1 MREGCL
7 SAGGQ
12 ENSIEAVQ
20 QGDMY
25 PEDLAAAASVAR
37 SMPGMPLDQRL
48 AGLPGAYQAALAAMA
63 EGTMLERSASASSE
77 RHAEP
82 QRGQADYSAVS
93 MLATAIGQSLQQAR
107 PSSGQ
112 DAWTVTGHR
121 NPAQAVQQQASAAQH
136 APDGFSVPALPTN
149 SPFHSLASRYP
160 AMLDALLRSDHGLTA
175 PAVAQ
180 TVRQELAHALLAHL
194 PAPVQQ
200 HHSVQAERVASTR
213 APNGNPGG
221 FDGAVPPNGG
231 SNEPSGMPP
240 AAGSNENRASQQSLT
255 DFMQQRLHTAGSLA
269 RPAEGELQ
277 DPRLGQHGPALGSP
291 PMEEAHPAEVLQ
303 RPAGVPASGQSR
315 QLAGRDAAPQE
326 AHSGAVPHRPPSA
339 ERLHGADSGAMPAL
353 SIIRGL
359 SGPFPA
365 SALPGHA
372 NAFQRRAQV
381 RGPFCSS
388 ALCLMVF
395 LHQCNALKVLPLH
408 RHCWLHTC
416 VLDKPALHAG
426 CCRKSSSC
434 TSTREHGT
442 WQACSPP
449 AAKQH
454 CAVAGFPQQRTRT
467 AVPAWQPS
475 STRQPPCARGAHPC
489 RPDAHTT
496 VCTSG
501 GPQHAGTGHLLCK
514 AG

>member
-12 ENSIEAVQ
+12 DNSIEAVQ

-63 EGTMLERSASASSE
+63 EGTTLERSASASSE

-82 QRGQADYSAVS
+82 QRGQADYGAVS
-93 MLATAIGQSLQQAR
+93 MLASAIGQSLQQAR
-107 PSSGQ
+107 PGSGQ
-112 DAWTVTGHR
+112 DAWAAAGHR
-121 NPAQAVQQQASAAQH
+121 NLAQAVSQQAGATQH

-160 AMLDALLRSDHGLTA
+160 AMLDALLRSDHGLAA

-200 HHSVQAERVASTR
+200 HHAVEAERVASTR
-213 APNGNPGG
+213 APNGNLGG
-221 FDGAVPPNGG
+221 FDGALPPNGG
-231 SNEPSGMPP
+231 SNEPSGMPN
-240 AAGSNENRASQQSLT
+240 ANENRASQQSLT

-277 DPRLGQHGPALGSP
+277 DPRLAQHGPALGSP

-303 RPAGVPASGQSR
+303 RPAGVPASGQSG
-315 QLAGRDAAPQE
+315 QLAGRNAAPQE

-365 SALPGHA
+365 AALPGHA

-381 RGPFCSS
+381 RASPCSS
-388 ALCLMVF
+388 ASCITPCLPSV
-395 LHQCNALKVLPLH
+395 QCVEGIAASQALPLAK
-408 RHCWLHTC
+408 TA
-416 VLDKPALHAG
+416 LDSPAWHAG
-426 CCRKSSSC
+426 CCRKSSGC
-434 TSTREHGT
+434 TSTRKHGT
-442 WQACSPP
+442 RQACSPS
-449 AAKQH
+449 AAK
-454 CAVAGFPQQRTRT
+454 
-467 AVPAWQPS
+467 
-475 STRQPPCARGAHPC
+475 
-489 RPDAHTT
+489 
-496 VCTSG
+496 
-501 GPQHAGTGHLLCK
+501 
-514 AG
+514 

>member
-20 QGDMY
+20 QGGMY

-63 EGTMLERSASASSE
+63 EGTTLERSASASSE

-107 PSSGQ
+107 PGSGQ
-112 DAWTVTGHR
+112 DAWAAAGHR
-121 NPAQAVQQQASAAQH
+121 NPAHAVPQQAGAAQH

-160 AMLDALLRSDHGLTA
+160 AMLDALLRSDHGLAA

-200 HHSVQAERVASTR
+200 HHAVEAERVASTR
-213 APNGNPGG
+213 APNGNLGG
-221 FDGAVPPNGG
+221 FDGALPPNGG
-231 SNEPSGMPP
+231 SSEPSGMPN
-240 AAGSNENRASQQSLT
+240 ANENRASQQSLT

-303 RPAGVPASGQSR
+303 RPASMLASGQLG
-315 QLAGRDAAPQE
+315 QLAGRDAPPQE

-339 ERLHGADSGAMPAL
+339 ERLHAADSGAMPAL

-381 RGPFCSS
+381 RALLCSS
-388 ALCLMVF
+388 ASCITLCLPSV
-395 LHQCNALKVLPLH
+395 QCHKGIAALQASPL
-408 RHCWLHTC
+408 R
-416 VLDKPALHAG
+416 
-426 CCRKSSSC
+426 R
-434 TSTREHGT
+434 
-442 WQACSPP
+442 
-449 AAKQH
+449 
-454 CAVAGFPQQRTRT
+454 CA
-467 AVPAWQPS
+467 
-475 STRQPPCARGAHPC
+475 
-489 RPDAHTT
+489 
-496 VCTSG
+496 
-501 GPQHAGTGHLLCK
+501 
-514 AG
+514 

>member
-25 PEDLAAAASVAR
+25 PGDLAAAASVAR

-63 EGTMLERSASASSE
+63 EGTTLERSASASSE

-112 DAWTVTGHR
+112 DAWTAAGHR

-303 RPAGVPASGQSR
+303 RPAGVPASGQSG

-388 ALCLMVF
+388 PLCLMFF

-408 RHCWLHTC
+408 RHC
-416 VLDKPALHAG
+416 
-426 CCRKSSSC
+426 
-434 TSTREHGT
+434 
-442 WQACSPP
+442 
-449 AAKQH
+449 
-454 CAVAGFPQQRTRT
+454 
-467 AVPAWQPS
+467 
-475 STRQPPCARGAHPC
+475 
-489 RPDAHTT
+489 
-496 VCTSG
+496 
-501 GPQHAGTGHLLCK
+501 
-514 AG
+514 

>member
-1 MREGCL
+1 MMRTACQESSLGPVSSALDMVRVLQEGMQEGCL

-20 QGDMY
+20 QGGMY

-37 SMPGMPLDQRL
+37 SMPGMPMDQRL
-48 AGLPGAYQAALAAMA
+48 GGMPGAYQVALAAMA
-63 EGTMLERSASASSE
+63 EGTTLERSASASSE

-82 QRGQADYSAVS
+82 QRGQADYGPVS

-107 PSSGQ
+107 PGSGQ
-112 DAWTVTGHR
+112 DAWATAGHR
-121 NPAQAVQQQASAAQH
+121 TTAQAVPQQAGAAQH

-160 AMLDALLRSDHGLTA
+160 AMLDALLRSEHGLAA
-175 PAVAQ
+175 PAVTQ

-200 HHSVQAERVASTR
+200 HHAIEAERVASTR
-213 APNGNPGG
+213 APYGAPEGFNG
-221 FDGAVPPNGG
+221 ALPPNGG
-231 SNEPSGMPP
+231 SNEPGGMPR
-240 AAGSNENRASQQSLT
+240 ANETRASQQSLT

-277 DPRLGQHGPALGSP
+277 DPRLARPGPALGRH
-291 PMEEAHPAEVLQ
+291 PMEEVQPAEVLQ
-303 RPAGVPASGQSR
+303 RPAGVPASGQSG

-372 NAFQRRAQV
+372 NAFQRRALV
-381 RGPFCSS
+381 RALLCSS
-388 ALCLMVF
+388 ASCITLCLPSV
-395 LHQCNALKVLPLH
+395 QCPKGVA
-408 RHCWLHTC
+408 
-416 VLDKPALHAG
+416 A
-426 CCRKSSSC
+426 S
-434 TSTREHGT
+434 
-442 WQACSPP
+442 QASPI
-449 AAKQH
+449 A
-454 CAVAGFPQQRTRT
+454 
-467 AVPAWQPS
+467 
-475 STRQPPCARGAHPC
+475 
-489 RPDAHTT
+489 
-496 VCTSG
+496 
-501 GPQHAGTGHLLCK
+501 
-514 AG
+514 